1 MKEIIKETK
10 LFNFLSDEDKEQL
23 SKSVEL
29 ITVKRGDYVFRPFD
43 KALYMYIIKT
53 GSMKISMDLSDGRE
67 QILYVYKDEDFVG
80 GLNLITSDSYL
91 YNGIALTKCQ
101 ILKISKDDFLNI
113 LMHDEYFLKHMLIQS
128 YLRIRK
134 SEELID
140 RLSVINGDM
149 KVAKSL
155 IDLANRSGY
164 KKEDGRIV
172 VKHNMNRMELGSFSG
187 VARETLIRK
196 LSHFED
202 LGLIKLLPK
211 GEIEILNLE
220 SLKDLTI

>member
-1 MKEIIKETK
+1 MEEIIKETK
-10 LFNFLSDEDKEQL
+10 LFNHLSDEDREQL

-29 ITVKRGDYVFRPFD
+29 ITVKRGEYVFRPFD
-43 KALYMYIIKT
+43 KALYMYIVKT

-91 YNGIALTKCQ
+91 YNGIALNKCQ

-164 KKEDGRIV
+164 KQDNGRIV

-211 GEIEILNLE
+211 GEIEILDME